1 MENDPVGVNVI
12 VHPPK
17 RIGNGINRYVNCIH
31 NQTLRQ
37 LFTPTVSFCMDV
49 IIIFIDIYFGE
60 SDKLYFVVVV
70 VFMRILGLV
79 WLFILLSF
87 PFVMVVTFFL
97 ISFVFFFRFIG
108 MCSSVWYG
116 VIFICVCLCE
126 CECCLSV

>member
-12 VHPPK
+12 AHPPK

-87 PFVMVVTFFL
+87 SFVLVVTFFL
-97 ISFVFFFRFIG
+97 ISFVFFSFCWYVFE
-108 MCSSVWYG
+108 CVVWCNFYMR
-116 VIFICVCLCE
+116 VFV
-126 CECCLSV
+126 